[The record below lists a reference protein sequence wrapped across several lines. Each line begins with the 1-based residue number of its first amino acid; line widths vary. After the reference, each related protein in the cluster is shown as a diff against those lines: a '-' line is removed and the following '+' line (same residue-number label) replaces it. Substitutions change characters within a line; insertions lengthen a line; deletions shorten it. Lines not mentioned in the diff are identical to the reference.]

1 MIAMRLSYQKQKK
14 VTMLTANNHDG
25 LVLIPHPKRMS
36 ENNTKV
42 VATREMLM
50 LLGILFGCDE

>member
-14 VTMLTANNHDG
+14 VTMLTANNHDS

-42 VATREMLM
+42 ATTREMVM
-50 LLGILFGCDE
+50 LLVILFGCDE